1 MAEVSNHPERNSYGE
16 TDPLVSFTSNAVLAY
31 DGSGKARGEFGA
43 INGPPINRLP
53 HELFVAVFELYVGA
67 DTPVQNLVTL
77 MLVCKLWRNIV
88 EGTPSLWRRISGRE
102 GLSAVRKALSIA
114 RDVSLE
120 IKYREDSAEMDVKT
134 FFAQIN
140 DRVAQWKSLVINLA
154 AASFDSP
161 LAVLRTTAGLKLQT
175 LHLIGRWDR
184 EWEVIAAPLRLS
196 GLRSLELNRSPII
209 SAEEL
214 LRVIKDSPALEEL
227 ALHRLVSLKDFVAPG
242 HEGGLGAQ
250 SRSTGA
256 HHPAIQL
263 LHLHHLSLLG
273 LPTSFTHFL
282 LSVIRPQTLRSFSL
296 ECKIHESPA
305 SELFTAD
312 LCHFPPALKGS
323 IATAEEFQIS
333 SLDDNSWV
341 LCVGNLYIRFEGPSV
356 TPKHVEETLD

>member
-184 EWEVIAAPLRLS
+184 EWE
-196 GLRSLELNRSPII
+196 
-209 SAEEL
+209 
-214 LRVIKDSPALEEL
+214 
-227 ALHRLVSLKDFVAPG
+227 
-242 HEGGLGAQ
+242 GA
-250 SRSTGA
+250 
-256 HHPAIQL
+256 
-263 LHLHHLSLLG
+263 
-273 LPTSFTHFL
+273 
-282 LSVIRPQTLRSFSL
+282 
-296 ECKIHESPA
+296 
-305 SELFTAD
+305 
-312 LCHFPPALKGS
+312 
-323 IATAEEFQIS
+323 
-333 SLDDNSWV
+333 
-341 LCVGNLYIRFEGPSV
+341 
-356 TPKHVEETLD
+356 